1 MAGKI
6 INIGQQRLI
15 RTFCDRLQNRFDVFM
30 IIEGD
35 RGLGKSTLAFK
46 LMKGV
51 KNEMKKRG
59 VDGYKFSPRRDLL
72 YTRKEIIRFFN
83 DKKRAGIGDEF
94 VLAGFSRDFYN
105 EDQKDLIKII
115 NTNRDK
121 NHFFIACIPHFKN
134 LDTQLKKLCSM
145 RMTVV
150 RRGLAIVQTPNKT
163 IYSVDKWDE
172 DINSKIERK
181 WLEKGNIRPDYSKLT
196 TFRGVLTFSKLSEKQ
211 EAIYQKIKDDKRMLI
226 AQEKGQIEQ
235 TQEEEDPFMIIYNSL
250 INKKVKN
257 TAMLDGM
264 GLAHGINPDTLKSKL
279 RRKLVKDCKSTKIT
293 EYYYDGE
300 PQVQQPK
307 ARKINSNTA
316 LIQKVKARM
325 SAGTS

>member
-1 MAGKI
+1 MAGRVV
-6 INIGQQRLI
+6 NIGQQRLVQ
-15 RTFCDRLQNRFDVFM
+15 TFCNRLQNRFDVFI

-35 RGLGKSTLAFK
+35 RGLGKSTLAFR

-72 YTRKEIIRFFN
+72 YTREEIIRFFN

-94 VLAGFSRDFYN
+94 VLAGFSRDFYS
-105 EDQKDLIKII
+105 ESQKDLIKII

-121 NHFFIACIPHFKN
+121 FHFFIACIPHFKN

-172 DINSKIERK
+172 DVNSKIERK
-181 WLEKGNIRPDYSKLT
+181 WLEKGNIRPNYSKLT

-211 EAIYQKIKDDKRMLI
+211 EAIYQKIKDDKRTLI
-226 AQEKGQIEQ
+226 AQEKGQLDDVDE
-235 TQEEEDPFMIIYNSL
+235 TDPFKIVYNKL
-250 INKKVKN
+250 VAGEIKN
-257 TAMLDGM
+257 GM
-264 GLAHGINPDTLKSKL
+264 VIEGMALMHGLSPDQLKRKL
-279 RRKLVKDCKSTKIT
+279 RTQLGKDNKPRSIV
-293 EYYYDGE
+293 EYYIDNKE
-300 PQVQQPK
+300 AKEVVNK
-307 ARKINSNTA
+307 NKRKSFDE
-316 LIQKVKARM
+316 LIDSV
-325 SAGTS
+325 